1 MPHEL
6 SKKLQDKLK
15 KKLIQDEVQLV
26 RRINELHKEDPFTD
40 PDHAND
46 NAAIDT
52 DVREQVGHDTIV
64 AQISAL
70 SKKLEHV
77 KRAIKKTVKGK
88 YGQCES
94 CGKLI
99 MIERLQL
106 IPEAKYCI
114 DCEKR
119 LVK

>member
-1 MPHEL
+1 MSHEL
-6 SKKLQDKLK
+6 SKKLQDELK
-15 KKLIQDEVQLV
+15 KKLMHDEARLV
-26 RRINELHKEDPFTD
+26 KRIEELRKEDPFND

-64 AQISAL
+64 AQISTL
-70 SKKLEHV
+70 SRRLDNI
-77 KRAIKKTVKGK
+77 KRAFKKTLKGK

-114 DCEKR
+114 ECEKR